1 MIQKYDAIL
10 EEPRGATRVLT
21 LDFGPVN
28 VRALPI
34 RSGLM
39 AALLRAERNESIV
52 SVVVVGSGGQF
63 CGGTDPEEF
72 AHGKAISAPSLRG
85 HINPF
90 METRTK
96 PVVAAIEGVAPGGG
110 LGLALGC
117 HLRVADATAQVG
129 LPETN
134 FGIIPG
140 AGGTQRLP
148 RAIGTDRAAEMIV
161 DGAIVAADTLRD
173 TELFPQVVSGEVLSA
188 AIDAARAA
196 AERGGPFPT
205 LMDMPAAPL
214 TPAARDAT
222 LEGTKRRPSAAATH
236 TALDAIERAATHAPE
251 EALWAEYQDFIGL
264 LNGRESAAQHHV
276 LLSER
281 AASKVEGLPSDT
293 ARRDIQRVGIVGA
306 GYMGSGIASVCAAAG
321 YEVMLFDALPGA
333 AARRAGDGVTP
344 VGSLSDLAD
353 CDLVIDAAKE
363 DLSVKRAIFAAMD
376 AVCRSDAILASNT
389 SSLEIERIAAATSH
403 VGRVLGIHFFGPVE
417 VMRLVEV
424 VRGQDTD
431 AVTLATAMRF
441 ARSLR
446 KLPICVRS
454 GPGFLGNRLFD
465 RYLDQALD
473 LVSRGTLP
481 HDVDA
486 AMQAAGFRVGPFRS
500 MDMIGLDVLMLARPE
515 APPPPGW
522 EIARALTHAGRLSV
536 KSGAGFYRYGEY
548 SRPRVDLTPADDL
561 PAPLSGATPG
571 AGEIAERLMMALGVE
586 GARALADR
594 TVQRP
599 SDIDVVFTSGYGFPP
614 QLGGPMHWAATRG
627 WPRTLIGLEHL
638 AHRTQN
644 DHWSPPANL
653 VAWATKDEA

>member
-90 METRTK
+90 MEATTK
-96 PVVAAIEGVAPGGG
+96 PVVAAIEGVALGGG
-110 LGLALGC
+110 LELALGC

-173 TELFPQVVSGEVLSA
+173 TELFPQVVSREVLSA

-251 EALWAEYQDFIGL
+251 EALWAEYRDFIVF
-264 LNGRESAAQHHV
+264 LNGRESAALHHV

-281 AASKVEGLPSDT
+281 ADSKVEGLPSDS
-293 ARRDIQRVGIVGA
+293 ARRD
-306 GYMGSGIASVCAAAG
+306 
-321 YEVMLFDALPGA
+321 
-333 AARRAGDGVTP
+333 
-344 VGSLSDLAD
+344 
-353 CDLVIDAAKE
+353 
-363 DLSVKRAIFAAMD
+363 
-376 AVCRSDAILASNT
+376 
-389 SSLEIERIAAATSH
+389 
-403 VGRVLGIHFFGPVE
+403 IHFFGPVE

-500 MDMIGLDVLMLARPE
+500 MDMIGLDVLMLARTE

-536 KSGAGFYRYGEY
+536 KSGGVFYRYGED
-548 SRPRVDLTPADDL
+548 SRPRVDPTPADDL

-571 AGEIAERLMMALGVE
+571 AGEIAVRLMMALGVE
-586 GARALADR
+586 GARARADG
-594 TVQRP
+594 TAQRP
-599 SDIDVVFTSGYGFPP
+599 SDICVVFTSGYGFPP